1 MDSYTQRSKME
12 KVYETDVVVIGAG
25 PGGYSAAFQAADL
38 GLKTTLIDLREQPG
52 GVCLHAGCIP
62 SKALLHIGQ
71 VLQQA
76 EHASIFGID
85 FKRPHVELHRV
96 RKWKNEVTQKLTT
109 GLGQIAKM
117 RGVKF
122 IQGRAIFQDSSH
134 LKVEGETPFKVSF
147 KHAIIATGSRPT
159 RFQPFDIKSERILD
173 SSSGLEIQEIYKKL
187 LIVGGGYIGLEMGTI
202 YASLGSK
209 VTVLELTDGLLPGVD
224 RDLVRPLAMKLDKL
238 FEIIHLKTRVTNLI
252 ESSQGMEVQFNS
264 NLNYSE
270 IFDAVLIAVG
280 RTANTENL
288 GLENTKVQL
297 KNNFVITDEQS
308 RTSDPS
314 IFAVGDV
321 AGQPMLAHKAF
332 REGKI
337 AAKVLAGEAA
347 ALDNLA
353 IPAVVFTDPEIAW
366 CGLTETEAK
375 EEGQQILVA
384 KFPWAASGR
393 SLTLGRRDGL
403 TKIIFDPKTQAVLGV
418 GIVGPGAGELIA
430 EGCLAVE
437 MGAVAEDIVATIHPH
452 PTLSETVM
460 ETAEVLFGQSSHIYK
475 RRQ

>member
-1 MDSYTQRSKME
+1 ME

-85 FKRPHVELHRV
+85 FKKPHVELHRV

-173 SSSGLEIQEIYKKL
+173 SSSGLEIQEIYKRL

>member
-85 FKRPHVELHRV
+85 FKKPHVELHRV

-173 SSSGLEIQEIYKKL
+173 SSSGLEIQEIYKRL

>member
-1 MDSYTQRSKME
+1 MDSSTQMSQME
-12 KVYETDVVVIGAG
+12 KVHETDVVVIGAG
-25 PGGYSAAFQAADL
+25 PGGYSAAFQASDL

-71 VLQQA
+71 VLHQA

-85 FKRPHVELHRV
+85 FKRPHVELNRV
-96 RKWKNEVTQKLTT
+96 CKWKNDVIQKLTT
-109 GLGQIAKM
+109 GLGKIAKM

-122 IQGRAIFQDSSH
+122 IQGRAIFQNSNQ
-134 LKVEGETPFKVSF
+134 LIVEGETPFKVCF

-159 RFQPFDIKSERILD
+159 RFQPFDIKSEKILD
-173 SSSGLEIQEIYKKL
+173 STSGLEIREVYKRL

-202 YASLGSK
+202 YAALGSK
-209 VTVLELTDGLLPGVD
+209 VTVLELTDSLLPGVD
-224 RDLVRPLAMKLDKL
+224 RDLVRPLAMRLDKL
-238 FEIIHLKTRVTNLI
+238 FEIIHLRTRVTNLI

-270 IFDAVLIAVG
+270 IFDAVLVAVG

-288 GLENTKVQL
+288 GLENTKVQI
-297 KNNFVITDEQS
+297 KNNFVIIDEQC

-337 AAKVLAGEAA
+337 ASKVLAGEAA

-366 CGLTETEAK
+366 CGLTETDAQ
-375 EEGQQILVA
+375 EEGRQILVS

-403 TKIIFDPKTQAVLGV
+403 TKIIFDPDTQAVLGV